1 MQNTQQ
7 NISRLN
13 SVKYKNMYK
22 PQSSGI
28 SSMCETSGNQC
39 YLPYKEAKEKKHM
52 ITSADPEKN
61 I

>member
-13 SVKYKNMYK
+13 SIKYKNMYK

-28 SSMCETSGNQC
+28 SSMYETSGNQC
-39 YLPYKEAKEKKHM
+39 YLPYKEAKEKKAHDH
-52 ITSADPEKN
+52 IS
-61 I
+61 